1 MARSLI
7 SNGQG
12 YIFKAWPKPGQ
23 LVTQF
28 SMNFSFTVQLF
39 LFLARLTV
47 RVTVTCSTH
56 TVHVPAYYQVHGS
69 VCSATTP
76 HPLLLPLL
84 PAGVNDD
91 AKRRLLTAAAA
102 HMQGAG
108 EAVEKERL
116 SECL

>member
-12 YIFKAWPKPGQ
+12 YIFKAWPKP
-23 LVTQF
+23 
-28 SMNFSFTVQLF
+28 
-39 LFLARLTV
+39 
-47 RVTVTCSTH
+47 
-56 TVHVPAYYQVHGS
+56 
-69 VCSATTP
+69 
-76 HPLLLPLL
+76 
-84 PAGVNDD
+84 GVNDD

-116 SECL
+116 SKCLHLNNISVLPLLFCNGTAHQLLLLLLLLLLLSLYLCVYWLSLVSCMS